1 MAFNDFEIPNDPIGP
16 LSPDADTL
24 PKNLLKAV
32 EQYGDTS
39 IAMRKKRYGIWQEYT
54 WADSL
59 QHVRDFCLG
68 LVSIGLEREDKV
80 CIVGDND
87 PEYYWAELAVQSAGG
102 TTIGIFTDASPR
114 ELEFLITNSDATFLV
129 AHDQEQC
136 DNAFEIRDNIPNVKK
151 VIYWDEQSLQGYDD
165 PWLISFREVEQLGRE
180 YAKNNPNRFIELVN
194 EGKGE
199 DIAILSYT
207 SGTTSLPKGAMIQH
221 RNLIYGS
228 RHAAHIGPIYET
240 DDYVSFSPMAWI
252 TEQSLGLT
260 RHLIDGMMVNFPEN
274 SETVQQ
280 DIREVAPV
288 IMLFPSRLWESLVSQ
303 VQAQMQDADKIN
315 KFLYRNFLK
324 IGYRSVDLEDKGQK
338 PSLYWR
344 FMQWVGEIALFAPL
358 RDKLGLSR
366 LRYAYTS
373 GASLS
378 PDVLRF
384 FRAINVELYQ
394 LYGSTECQGHTAHF
408 PNDVRFGTVGK
419 PLPTVQIRI
428 SDEGEIQIKSR
439 SMFIGYYKSEDKTGE
454 AFTEDGWFKSGDAGY
469 IDENGHLIYLDRVKD
484 MIHLSGGEAFSP
496 QYIEGRLKFS
506 PYIQDVMAVGSFDM
520 PYVSALITLNFDNIA
535 RWAEK
540 QGLAFTTL
548 ADLSQRQEIADL
560 LMQDIERTNQTQP
573 VAGHIRRFV
582 ILPRTFDP
590 DEEELTRTRKIRRR
604 YMEQKYGDILNA
616 IYSGQPSLI
625 VRSEVRYRDG
635 RVGQTETP
643 VEIRNVGSID
653 DLPKIKF
660 EEKEQSLS
668 EAI

>member
-1 MAFNDFEIPNDPIGP
+1 MAFNDFEVANDPIGP

-24 PKNLLKAV
+24 PKNLLKSA
-32 EQYGDTS
+32 QHYGDTHV
-39 IAMRKKRYGIWQEYT
+39 AMRKKRYGIWQEYT
-54 WADSL
+54 WAESL
-59 QHVRDFCLG
+59 QHVQDFCLG
-68 LVSIGLEREDKV
+68 LVSLGLERDDKV

-136 DNAFEIRDNIPNVKK
+136 DNAFEIRENIPNVKN

-165 PWLISFREVEQLGRE
+165 PWLISFREVEALGRE
-180 YAKNNPNRFIELVN
+180 YAKNHPNHFVESVN
-194 EGKGE
+194 VGKGE

-228 RHAAHIGPIYET
+228 RHAAEIGPIYDT
-240 DDYVSFSPMAWI
+240 DDYVSFSPLAWI

-260 RHLIDGMMVNFPEN
+260 RHLIDGMVVNFPEN

-303 VQAQMQDADKIN
+303 VQARIQDSDWLN

-324 IGYRSVDLEDKGQK
+324 IGYRTVDLEDKGQK
-338 PSLYWR
+338 SSPFWQL
-344 FMQWVGEIALFAPL
+344 MQWVGEVALFAPL

-366 LRYAYTS
+366 IRYAYTS

-408 PNDVRFGTVGK
+408 PHDVRFGTVGK
-419 PLPTVQIRI
+419 PMPTVQVRI

-439 SMFIGYYKSEDKTGE
+439 SMFVGYYKSEDKTQE
-454 AFTEDGWFKSGDAGY
+454 AFTEDGWFKTGDAGY
-469 IDENGHLIYLDRVKD
+469 IDEHGHLTYLDRVKD
-484 MIHLSGGEAFSP
+484 MIHLSGGNAFSP

-535 RWAEK
+535 RWAET
-540 QGLAFTTL
+540 QGIAFTTL
-548 ADLSQRQEIADL
+548 ADLSQRQEVADL
-560 LMQDIERTNQTQP
+560 LMHDVERTNQTQP
-573 VAGHIRRFV
+573 AAGHIRRFV
-582 ILPRTFDP
+582 ILPRIFDP

-616 IYSGQPSLI
+616 IYSGQSSLI

-635 RVGQTETP
+635 RVGQTETQ
-643 VEIRNVGSID
+643 VEIRDVGNIA
-653 DLPKIKF
+653 DLPKIKL
-660 EEKEQSLS
+660 EGTEQPVS
-668 EAI
+668 EAM